1 MRLANLMS
9 KTREEDQIHAL
20 YTQALQIM
28 NSIGGSSTFMRKSHT
43 LLLTRVTFFTQI
55 YTGKQ
60 IRELTETYQSYVT
73 GELIA

>member
-28 NSIGGSSTFMRKSHT
+28 NSIGGSSTFMRKSHM
-43 LLLTRVTFFTQI
+43 LLLPHVTFSQI
-55 YTGKQ
+55 RTGKQ